1 MKHQSY
7 MNRALKARDPRYAR
21 ILGKLG
27 YSTAALTTE
36 TGEPQTP
43 LAITIPVDW
52 RDLAWPQLKSL
63 AGSVSDEKI
72 KTKDDAVAAIELE
85 IERREKAN
93 S

>member
-7 MNRALKARDPRYAR
+7 LNRALKSRDPRYAR

-27 YSTAALTTE
+27 YSTTVLTTE
-36 TGEPQTP
+36 VGEPKSP
-43 LAITIPVDW
+43 LTVTIPADW

-72 KTKDDAVAAIELE
+72 KTKDDATAAIELE
-85 IERREKAN
+85 IERRGEAN

>member
-27 YSTAALTTE
+27 YSTTALATE
-36 TGEPQTP
+36 VGEPQPP
-43 LAITIPVDW
+43 LTVTIPDNW
-52 RDLAWPQLKSL
+52 RELGWPQLKSL

-72 KTKDDAVAAIELE
+72 KTKDDAVAVIELE

>member
-7 MNRALKARDPRYAR
+7 MNRALKARDPRFAR

-36 TGEPQTP
+36 ACDPQPP
-43 LAITIPVDW
+43 LTVTIPADW
-52 RDLAWPQLKSL
+52 QSLAWVQLKSL
-63 AGSVSDEKI
+63 AASVSDEKI
-72 KTKDDAVAAIELE
+72 KTKEDAVAAIELE
-85 IERREKAN
+85 IERRGEAN

>member
-36 TGEPQTP
+36 TGEPQPP
-43 LAITIPVDW
+43 LTITIPDDW

-85 IERREKAN
+85 IERRGEAN

>member
-27 YSTAALTTE
+27 YSTTALATE
-36 TGEPQTP
+36 VGKPQPP
-43 LAITIPVDW
+43 LPVTIPDNW
-52 RDLAWPQLKSL
+52 RELGWPQLKSM

-72 KTKDDAVAAIELE
+72 KTKDDAIAAIELE